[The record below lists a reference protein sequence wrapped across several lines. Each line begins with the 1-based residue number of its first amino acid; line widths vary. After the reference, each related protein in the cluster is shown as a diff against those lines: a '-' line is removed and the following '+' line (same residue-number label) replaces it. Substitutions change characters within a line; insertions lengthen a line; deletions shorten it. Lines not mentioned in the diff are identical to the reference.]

1 MCNPYNCLLTL
12 HYLFIQTLMV
22 DLFDPIWQWSSTSL
36 YLWKCGK
43 ALQTFQHSILCLR
56 LCKVCWGFVLPPYP
70 PATLNFSIHLAPIL
84 MQWRMKV
91 FTSPYILICQI
102 LIKQQQISNCSVY
115 LRIPKLVKKKLH
127 FNKKTVSDDLS
138 W

>member
-1 MCNPYNCLLTL
+1 
-12 HYLFIQTLMV
+12 
-22 DLFDPIWQWSSTSL
+22 
-36 YLWKCGK
+36 
-43 ALQTFQHSILCLR
+43 
-56 LCKVCWGFVLPPYP
+56 
-70 PATLNFSIHLAPIL
+70 

-127 FNKKTVSDDLS
+127 FNKKTASDDLS